1 MLEIILTAIIFVLL
15 IFLFFFY
22 KKNSEIQQQLN
33 ELSFSKSSQSVKYGK
48 MTEQWIP
55 FSKDFPH
62 NSENFRF
69 LGSPIDG
76 IVFNDDKIIFC
87 EFKSNTSKLS
97 EKQKRIKSLVESKKI
112 EWLEFFIK

>member
-1 MLEIILTAIIFVLL
+1 MLEIILTAIVFVL
-15 IFLFFFY
+15 IVFLFLFY
-22 KKNSEIQQQLN
+22 KKNSELEQQFN
-33 ELSFSKSSQSVKYGK
+33 ELSFSKSSQSVRYGK
-48 MTEQWIP
+48 MSEQWIP

-97 EKQKRIKSLVESKKI
+97 EKQKRIKSLIENKKI
-112 EWLEFFIK
+112 EWLEFLIK